1 MHEAARPIR
10 THDLIGCHGN
20 RAQID
25 ISGSKPLNEIVAMTT
40 AILSKKL
47 IFSLSFSSSLSL
59 SLSSLSLFSL
69 FSLSLFSLSLSSLSL
84 SLSLALPR
92 SLSLSIRSFSLA
104 VYPLLSYRPFASS
117 AENRTRASRFGGGEP
132 TTTLANGR
140 CRG

>member
-10 THDLIGCHGN
+10 TDDLIGCHGN

-25 ISGSKPLNEIVAMTT
+25 ILGSKPVNEIVVMTT
-40 AILSKKL
+40 AILSKKINFL
-47 IFSLSFSSSLSL
+47 SLFLFLSLSLPLSSSLSL
-59 SLSSLSLFSL
+59 SLSLSH
-69 FSLSLFSLSLSSLSL
+69 SLSL
-84 SLSLALPR
+84 SLSLYLSLYLTLTLSLSH
-92 SLSLSIRSFSLA
+92 SLSL
-104 VYPLLSYRPFASS
+104 YPLLSYRPFASS